1 MLLVRV
7 FQGLGRLFAM
17 AAEEQKS
24 SSSHQY
30 ACQRSGKLPSER
42 TNLDPYRNALLSSPL
57 RLLRVFPEFIL
68 RRSVDLVNHVSFRGK
83 LNESMQ
89 LKVT

>member
-42 TNLDPYRNALLSSPL
+42 TNLDPYSYAS
-57 RLLRVFPEFIL
+57 
-68 RRSVDLVNHVSFRGK
+68 LVLIS
-83 LNESMQ
+83 L
-89 LKVT
+89 